1 MIPKV
6 ILKDEVIGKIKDLI
20 KALEKQEPD
29 PLGDLTQCL
38 AAAQIEALESVIGII
53 EKSSE
58 MKEKKTIS
66 KKMEIE
72 RQQGDISEYVGNISE
87 KLVDA
92 AEDVFGST
100 EPKPTGNDMIDAISL
115 ASVFLFSNQIR
126 LSCNSKKTMQ
136 SVLKSTVWALKARID
151 TFAAPLLED
160 ENAWEEYFGKRE
172 EEDKNE
178 QG

>member
-1 MIPKV
+1 
-6 ILKDEVIGKIKDLI
+6 
-20 KALEKQEPD
+20 
-29 PLGDLTQCL
+29 
-38 AAAQIEALESVIGII
+38 
-53 EKSSE
+53 
-58 MKEKKTIS
+58 MKEAINKKN
-66 KKMEIE
+66 EIE
-72 RQQGDISEYVGNISE
+72 SQQGDLSEYVGNISE

-126 LSCNSKKTMQ
+126 LSCKSPKTMQ
-136 SVLKSTVWALKARID
+136 SVLKGTIWALKARID

-160 ENAWEEYFGKRE
+160 EKAWEEYFGKRE
-172 EEDKNE
+172 EGGGNE